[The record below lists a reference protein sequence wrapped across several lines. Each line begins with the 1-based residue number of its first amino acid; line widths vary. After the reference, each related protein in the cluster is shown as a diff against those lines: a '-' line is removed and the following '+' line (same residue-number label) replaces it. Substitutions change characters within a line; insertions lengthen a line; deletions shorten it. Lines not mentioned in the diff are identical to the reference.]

1 MSGGGGGGGG
11 DDGVEYQRQQEEAR
25 QARIRQGMTRIE
37 ELFNGKDVV
46 TGYTGQVNPN
56 VRGVGSGHYYDAS
69 GKTYDL
75 ANGNSGNLRWAGT
88 SAPGVAPAP
97 ARVQYNNGG
106 AWSDLPS
113 ELYTFFDR
121 SKGYAGQM
129 DPNVSGIGNGKY
141 YDNTGKAYNLANG
154 PSGNLRWGRGANAA
168 GAPNDA
174 RVQYNNGGA
183 WSDLPSE
190 LFTGTTTEHQGG
202 FTDAFFD
209 KRATAY
215 QDFALPQ
222 VQQQYGDQQK
232 ALTFALARGGNLRSS
247 LSSDKNAELDKDFTL
262 QKQAVIDTG
271 RDYANQGKS
280 DMAAQK
286 ASAVSMLQATADP
299 DAAYNVAQTSANQ
312 LSAMPAFTPLTG
324 VVKNVASGLGTYLN
338 NQATAEAIAK
348 AQQQGGGY
356 SLPSSWKGSGKVGG

>member
-1 MSGGGGGGGG
+1 MSGGGGGGG

-25 QARIRQGMTRIE
+25 QARIRQGMSRID

-46 TGYTGQVNPN
+46 TGYKDPMSTLKGVNNGTYYDNAGKQYNLQNGNSGN
-56 VRGVGSGHYYDAS
+56 VRWTGTAAPGVGPQAARLQIRTDRLWSDAPDTLYTGKGGTGTAIKPSVGGIGNGQYYDAS
-69 GKTYDL
+69 GRQYDL
-75 ANGNSGNLRWAGT
+75 ANGNQGNLRWTGT
-88 SAPGVAPAP
+88 AAPGVGPEQ

-106 AWSDLPS
+106 AWETLPDT
-113 ELYTFFDR
+113 LY
-121 SKGYAGQM
+121 
-129 DPNVSGIGNGKY
+129 
-141 YDNTGKAYNLANG
+141 
-154 PSGNLRWGRGANAA
+154 
-168 GAPNDA
+168 
-174 RVQYNNGGA
+174 GGVNK
-183 WSDLPSE
+183 
-190 LFTGTTTEHQGG
+190 EHQGG
-202 FTDAFFD
+202 FNDAFFD
-209 KRATAY
+209 KRAQAY

-271 RDYANQGKS
+271 RDYANQGRA
-280 DMAAQK
+280 DMAQQK

-338 NQATAEAIAK
+338 NQSTAAAIAK
-348 AQQQGGGY
+348 AQQQTGGY